1 MVNEALE
8 LLDGLA
14 AAIEHAR
21 ARRGPG
27 HADSLQALEA
37 IATAVA
43 TTRGYVER
51 SSRMH
56 DGSLEMARWSTV
68 AERWLAAS
76 RLVLGLSLTGEE
88 KKLAK
93 AEGWLATRPWK
104 RLEKEDGGWRLQ
116 TVLDHCTT
124 LRAGFPAA

>member
-14 AAIEHAR
+14 AAIEAAR
-21 ARRGPG
+21 SRRDPG
-27 HADSLQALEA
+27 HADSLRALTA
-37 IATAVA
+37 IAAAVA

-51 SSRMH
+51 SARMH

-68 AERWLAAS
+68 AERWLAAA
-76 RLVLGLSLTGEE
+76 RLVLDLSLAGEE
-88 KKLAK
+88 RKLAR
-93 AEGWLATRPWK
+93 AEGWLAARPWK
-104 RLEKEDGGWRLQ
+104 RIAKEDGGWRLQ
-116 TVLDHCTT
+116 TVLDHCAA